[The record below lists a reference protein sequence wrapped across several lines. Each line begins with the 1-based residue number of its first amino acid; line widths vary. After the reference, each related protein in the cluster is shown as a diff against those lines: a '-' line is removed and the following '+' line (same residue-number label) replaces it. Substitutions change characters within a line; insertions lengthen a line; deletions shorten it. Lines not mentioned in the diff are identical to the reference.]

1 MYENLRILW
10 EIIEVALQTFNME
23 DEPFDINLSDQ
34 EIFDLINDKSMWSDQ
49 IISDQQVSV
58 EVNSG

>member
-1 MYENLRILW
+1 VYENLRILW